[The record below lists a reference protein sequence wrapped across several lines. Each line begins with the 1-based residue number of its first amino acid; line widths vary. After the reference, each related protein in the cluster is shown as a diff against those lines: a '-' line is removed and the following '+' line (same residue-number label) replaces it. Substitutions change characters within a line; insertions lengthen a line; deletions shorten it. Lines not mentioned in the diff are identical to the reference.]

1 MKKFLKSIKHAF
13 IRMGKSL
20 KKGMKKILDPLKHTF
35 IRIGKSLK
43 EGFQKDQKRIAKYII
58 CFTAV
63 FHLILSN
70 IQIQAINKLTNEI
83 CGIYMFMFVLLGF
96 VCLFNAIR
104 LKTPSGRKIFF
115 SILMLLAVI
124 SVGGLLVGVY
134 LDALMH
140 QNNVMVV
147 PVVMGLV
154 FSILIIALYLF
165 GLVET
170 IIAFA
175 YYKKTQ
181 KHEEQEL
188 NA

>member
-1 MKKFLKSIKHAF
+1 MKKFLLTLKHAF
-13 IRMGKSL
+13 IR
-20 KKGMKKILDPLKHTF
+20 
-35 IRIGKSLK
+35 IGASLK
-43 EGFQKDQKRIAKYII
+43 EGFKHDQKRISKYII
-58 CFTAV
+58 CFTAIL
-63 FHLILSN
+63 HLIFSN

-104 LKTPSGRKIFF
+104 LKTPSGRKIIF

-124 SVGGLLVGVY
+124 GVGGLLISVY

-140 QNNVMVV
+140 QNNVMVT

-154 FSILIIALYLF
+154 FSIIIIALYLF
-165 GLVET
+165 GLVEI

-175 YYKKTQ
+175 TYKKSQ
-181 KHEEQEL
+181 KEEEKKV
-188 NA
+188 AA